1 MYLIGDQPP
10 YVDQLRQALQAIPA
24 QLLSGMA
31 PSRQPL
37 QLSPA
42 ALLQD
47 WMRNDEVYLI
57 QRGPLRVVLDQRAL
71 FQLDEGDLIG
81 LGRPLDLPTL
91 NYESEADVLVQP
103 YDREAF
109 LTAATATPAQRDA
122 LLRYMLGQQSLLAQA
137 LIRLKPPVTQPATG
151 FRRYAAGEVIIR
163 QGDSAEHVFV
173 ITEGHAE
180 AWVDG
185 CKVGEVCQD
194 EIVGA
199 LAVFTHTPRTASVI
213 AKTSCAVLVIPQDQ
227 FVSLM
232 ETTPRIAH
240 SLIENMARHINTLNK
255 EVTRL
260 RSAAEQ
266 PSASN

>member
-24 QLLSGMA
+24 RLVSGVA

-71 FQLDEGDLIG
+71 FQLGEGDLIG
-81 LGRPLDLPTL
+81 LGRTLDLPTL
-91 NYESEADVLVQP
+91 NYESEADVRVLP
-103 YDREAF
+103 YDRETF
-109 LTAATATPAQRDA
+109 LAAATATPVQRDA

-163 QGDSAEHVFV
+163 QGDSAKHVFV

-213 AKTSCAVLVIPQDQ
+213 AKTVCTVLVIPQDQ

-240 SLIENMARHINTLNK
+240 SLIENMARHIDTLNK

-260 RSAAEQ
+260 RGAQER
-266 PSASN
+266 PSSGN